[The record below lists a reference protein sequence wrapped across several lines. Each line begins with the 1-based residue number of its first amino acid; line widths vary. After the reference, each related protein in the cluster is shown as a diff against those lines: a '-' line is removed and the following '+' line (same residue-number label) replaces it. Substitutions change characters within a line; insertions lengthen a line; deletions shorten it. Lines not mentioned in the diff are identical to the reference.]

1 MKIASFG
8 HSGSHTS
15 QLMHSSV
22 MIKAIS
28 WIIGFAWRLH
38 GSRPASLVHN
48 EGNALQQS
56 SLHRTAQIN
65 LSMGLFLLK
74 RLATLVA
81 TLIGASIVV
90 FLVLEILP
98 GDAAL
103 IMMGPDAAPEAV
115 RALAAKLG
123 LDRPPLERYFAWIGG
138 MLTGDLGLSYTYSS
152 PVSELILERL
162 AVTVPLALMAMALT
176 TLLALCVGIY
186 AASHHNKLGDVGLMG
201 LTQVGIA
208 IPNFW
213 FAILLILLFSVH
225 LQWFS
230 AGGFEG
236 WGEGVFEGFK
246 SLLLPA
252 LSLAV
257 VQAAILARITR
268 SAVLEVFRED
278 FVRTARA
285 KGLSK
290 RATVWGHVLRNAM
303 IPVITVM
310 GLQFAELLA
319 GTIVVENVFYLP
331 GLGRLIFQSIS
342 NRDLIVV
349 RNCVMLLA
357 TMVVVVNFIVDLLYA
372 VIDPR
377 VKASDI

>member
-1 MKIASFG
+1 
-8 HSGSHTS
+8 
-15 QLMHSSV
+15 
-22 MIKAIS
+22 
-28 WIIGFAWRLH
+28 
-38 GSRPASLVHN
+38 
-48 EGNALQQS
+48 
-56 SLHRTAQIN
+56 
-65 LSMGLFLLK
+65 MGLFLLK
-74 RLATLVA
+74 RLLTLIA
-81 TLIGASIVV
+81 TLIGASVVV
-90 FLVLEILP
+90 FVVLEILP
-98 GDAAL
+98 GDAAQT
-103 IMMGPDAAPEAV
+103 MMGPDASPEAV
-115 RALAAKLG
+115 RALATKLG
-123 LDRPPLERYFAWIGG
+123 LDQLPLERYWHWVAG
-138 MLTGDLGLSYTYSS
+138 MLTGDLGNSYAYSS
-152 PVSELILERL
+152 PVFDLVKERL
-162 AVTVPLALMAMALT
+162 ALTVPLALMAMALT
-176 TLLALCVGIY
+176 TGLALMAGIY
-186 AASHHNKLGDVGLMG
+186 AAARHNRMGDVGLMG

-213 FAILLILLFSVH
+213 FAILLILLFSVK

-230 AGGFEG
+230 AGGFPG
-236 WGEGVFEGFK
+236 WGEGFGPAFQ

-268 SAVLEVFRED
+268 SAVLEVMRED

-285 KGLSK
+285 KGLSQ
-290 RATVWGHVLRNAM
+290 RATLWGHVLRNAM
-303 IPVITVM
+303 IPVITIM
-310 GLQFAELLA
+310 GLQSAELLA

-357 TMVVVVNFIVDLLYA
+357 AMVVILNFIVDILYA

>member
-1 MKIASFG
+1 
-8 HSGSHTS
+8 
-15 QLMHSSV
+15 
-22 MIKAIS
+22 
-28 WIIGFAWRLH
+28 
-38 GSRPASLVHN
+38 
-48 EGNALQQS
+48 
-56 SLHRTAQIN
+56 
-65 LSMGLFLLK
+65 MGLFLLK
-74 RLATLVA
+74 RLTTLIATLV
-81 TLIGASIVV
+81 GASIVV

-103 IMMGPDAAPEAV
+103 IMMGADAAPEAV
-115 RALAAKLG
+115 KALANKLG
-123 LDRPPLERYFAWIGG
+123 LDRPPLERYWLWVSG
-138 MLTGDLGLSYTYSS
+138 MLSGDLGDSYAYSS

-162 AVTVPLALMAMALT
+162 ALTFPLAMIAMALT
-176 TLLALCVGIY
+176 TVLALSAGIF
-186 AASHHNKLGDVGLMG
+186 AAMRHNKFGDVGVMG

-225 LQWFS
+225 LQWFA
-230 AGGFEG
+230 AGGFPG
-236 WGEGVFEGFK
+236 WEDSVFEGLK
-246 SLLLPA
+246 ALLLPA

-257 VQAAILARITR
+257 VQSAILARITR
-268 SAVLEVFRED
+268 SAVLDVLRED

-285 KGLSK
+285 KGLSQ

-331 GLGRLIFQSIS
+331 GLGRLIFQAIS

-357 TMVVVVNFIVDLLYA
+357 TMVVVVNFIVDVLYA